1 MKKGW
6 NEKKYIHTIICFLIP
21 PIFHYSPQCIPSAV
35 WWKMTK
41 NVFFSTMKF
50 WQKKKFDLLS
60 FSFHKCWPISFTSL
74 DLDWKVVLYEGID
87 KVNSS
92 ENICICYSPSLAE
105 ERNMQ
110 INFLCHN
117 FSVQAQL
124 LLLHG
129 CKKNYRDS
137 NLEFFYIVHR
147 KKSTNFCKKS

>member
-1 MKKGW
+1 MK
-6 NEKKYIHTIICFLIP
+6 NTYIQLFVFSSLPFSII
-21 PIFHYSPQCIPSAV
+21 HR
-35 WWKMTK
+35 
-41 NVFFSTMKF
+41 NVFLQLYDEKWPKIFF
-50 WQKKKFDLLS
+50 FLQWNFDRKKKFDLLS

-129 CKKNYRDS
+129 CKKKLSRFKS
-137 NLEFFYIVHR
+137 WVFLHR
-147 KKSTNFCKKS
+147 A